1 MMTRA
6 TRVIWI
12 LAGAVAIVGV
22 IAFFIAYR
30 PGNLDDLRASGF
42 AYVRETISPFVTL
55 TALLAAAGAGAA
67 AIAERREKRRAPP
80 PSPGSS
86 ISPMAVLDA
95 ETALGIREALIE
107 LGDTLRTYLEGRA
120 PDMIGFVEALLQGA
134 VRVGA
139 SDIHLQPHESGTRVA
154 LRVHGVLE
162 ELVSFPPEQQPRF
175 IMRMKV
181 LARLVAYRSD
191 RPQDGHFSIETPD
204 GSADVRVSLVPT
216 NHGEKVSLRI
226 ARGGIELPDLTSLG
240 FPAPLFE
247 RYRATLARNQGL
259 IFLTGPTGSGKTTTI
274 YASLGHIKKTRGGT
288 TQIATI
294 EDPVEFDVPFLT
306 QTQVNNEVGM
316 TFAQGLRSILRQDP
330 NVMMVGEIRDAETAR
345 IAVQAGL
352 TGHLILTT
360 VHADSSAG
368 VFNRLIESGVEPF
381 VLASASLASVS
392 QRLVRALCPRC
403 RAPAPASPDEEAR
416 LLQSGLPA
424 GGLFYV
430 AVGCKKCGGAG
441 YLGRTAIYELL
452 TVSMAIRDLIN
463 AKVPTPH
470 IQQRAVFEG
479 MVPLLTAGVE
489 RARSGATTLAEV
501 LRVCA

>member
-1 MMTRA
+1 MAPGA
-6 TRVIWI
+6 TLLVCEVLSESEYWAAQQNCLAEGVDVITSSYSYKWAAVPKPDYHMHRQVAQVELAAGVI
-12 LAGAVAIVGV
+12 LANSIGNQGGLLPTYPIPFN
-22 IAFFIAYR
+22 IAT
-30 PGNLDDLRASGF
+30 PGNCPAPF
-42 AYVRETISPFVTL
+42 AHP
-55 TALLAAAGAGAA
+55 ALADGG
-67 AIAERREKRRAPP
+67 R
-80 PSPGSS
+80 GSV
-86 ISPMAVLDA
+86 M
-95 ETALGIREALIE
+95 GC
-107 LGDTLRTYLEGRA
+107 
-120 PDMIGFVEALLQGA
+120 
-134 VRVGA
+134 
-139 SDIHLQPHESGTRVA
+139 
-154 LRVHGVLE
+154 
-162 ELVSFPPEQQPRF
+162 
-175 IMRMKV
+175 
-181 LARLVAYRSD
+181 
-191 RPQDGHFSIETPD
+191 
-204 GSADVRVSLVPT
+204 
-216 NHGEKVSLRI
+216 
-226 ARGGIELPDLTSLG
+226 GGIELPDLTSLG